1 MHLLSTTTFILLTS
15 LQLMVSSKVHPELK
29 ASSIGVSTYRSEI
42 EKTIDKSDVNPGAAI
57 KDLLML
63 SDRAEYPMVHWLP
76 YEYLAAFE
84 SDKDYI
90 GYLKKSLSQYIIVFV
105 MTDPD
110 KPKKS
115 DNWILSHCRLQLAT
129 GEKLVPVTFNSLPI
143 DTKNIIND
151 YKVTMKEYSG
161 KSFKNSHVVV
171 FAGRP
176 TSGVRYVDPVKSGS
190 FQILLDQSSIKFNTP
205 IKSLAPKVTCVSCS
219 FVLDSEWQ
227 YCPKCSK
234 FIEKKK

>member
-15 LQLMVSSKVHPELK
+15 LQLMVSSKVHPHLK
-29 ASSIGVSTYRSEI
+29 ASSIGVSTYRSET
-42 EKTIDKSDVNPGAAI
+42 EKNIDKSDVNLGAVV

-63 SDRAEYPMVHWLP
+63 SDGAEYPMVHWLP
-76 YEYLAAFE
+76 YEYLAALG
-84 SDKDYI
+84 SDKEYVA
-90 GYLKKSLSQYIIVFV
+90 YLKKYLSPYIVVFV

-115 DNWILSHCRLQLAT
+115 DNWIVSHCRLQLAT
-129 GEKLVPVTFNSLPI
+129 GEKLLPVTFNSLSFE
-143 DTKNIIND
+143 TKDIIND
-151 YKVTMKEYSG
+151 YKVSFKEYSG
-161 KSFKNSHVVV
+161 KSVKNTYVVV
-171 FAGRP
+171 FKGMP